1 MESKDLISIEEI
13 CKHYDIPKSF
23 IQSLEEIEL
32 IKTTTLKKTQYIE
45 ITYVKNIE
53 KMIRLHYELNIN
65 IEGLDVVNNLL
76 EQVTQL
82 QEEIHELKNRLKVYE
97 ES

>member
-76 EQVTQL
+76 EQIDLL
-82 QEEIHELKNRLKVYE
+82 QEEMHELKNRLKIYE
-97 ES
+97 